1 VLRMEEVDNRR
12 QALGGGLSVCA
23 LGGRGRPAALLEE
36 EEARLEDE
44 DNRWRAL
51 GGGGRPTVLRAEEVN
66 DRRCCVQRK
75 TVAGFFRDPDP
86 KVVGDGVVDKRPSWW
101 ACIGLCLFYASG
113 RRARGDSVS
122 N

>member
-36 EEARLEDE
+36 EAARLEDE
-44 DNRWRAL
+44 DNRWCAL

-66 DRRCCVQRK
+66 D
-75 TVAGFFRDPDP
+75 
-86 KVVGDGVVDKRPSWW
+86 
-101 ACIGLCLFYASG
+101 
-113 RRARGDSVS
+113 
-122 N
+122 